1 MTAIRSI
8 LSVTVLLAVALAG
21 CGGTE
26 TAGSSAAEVAGTIPA
41 SAPLVVALETD
52 PGSEQWQQADELLS
66 KFPGKEKL
74 LAMLRSSA
82 KDEGFDLEQ
91 DLLPALGDETY
102 LVFLDFEDDGD
113 NVVALTKPRDTAKL
127 EKILA
132 ESDDPSVTREVDGW
146 TVIADDDATIDRFAA
161 DGDKL
166 GDAEWFQDAQGRV
179 EEGALVTLFANGAPI
194 MKELGRQSGIA
205 GCEAPKQQGTLRYVA
220 ATLLAE
226 DDGVR
231 FKLASAGEGAPEV
244 SRKESLLSE
253 VPSGAFAY
261 VGSPGLDFAGLGY
274 TETIRCALQS
284 EGVGEIEEQLGVT
297 FEQILDLFAGGFGI
311 YTRPATLIPEVTLL
325 LAPDDAAAGLS
336 TLDKL
341 AAKVADLSGSATQP
355 RQIGGVDAK
364 ELQLGP
370 VSILYGEQDGHIAVT
385 TARAGIEALAD
396 GGPSLEDDAAFKS
409 AVDAAGVGDADV
421 YTYLDL
427 QRLVDLADH
436 VAGFAEEAL
445 PADVRANLHPLPR
458 FVAFGDDPA
467 PNDVEVGAFLE
478 IG

>member
-1 MTAIRSI
+1 MTAIRNF
-8 LSVTVLLAVALAG
+8 LSVTVLLVVALAG
-21 CGGTE
+21 CGGSE
-26 TAGSSAAEVAGTIPA
+26 TAGSSAADVAGTIPA

-52 PGSEQWQQADELLS
+52 PDSDQWRQADELLS
-66 KFPGKEKL
+66 KFPGKQQL
-74 LAMLRSSA
+74 LAELRSSA
-82 KDEGFDLEQ
+82 KDEGFDLDQ

-113 NVVALTKPRDTAKL
+113 NFVALTKPRDRAKL
-127 EKILA
+127 EKILDD
-132 ESDDPSVTREVDGW
+132 SDDPSVTREVDGW

-166 GDAEWFQDAQGRV
+166 DDAEWFQDAQARV

-194 MKELGRQSGIA
+194 TQALNDQSGIA
-205 GCEAPKQQGTLRYVA
+205 GCEAPKQQGTLRYA
-220 ATLLAE
+220 AMTLLAE

-231 FKLASAGEGAPEV
+231 FKLASEGEGAPEV
-244 SRKESLLSE
+244 SQQKSLLSE

-261 VGSPGLDFAGLGY
+261 IGSPGLDFAGLGY
-274 TETIRCALQS
+274 TEQIRCALES
-284 EGVGEIEEQLGVT
+284 EGVGEIEEQLGVR

-325 LAPDDAAAGLS
+325 LAPDDAEEGLR

-341 AAKVADLSGSATQP
+341 ASRAVGLLGSAPAT
-355 RQIGGVDAK
+355 RQIGGVAAK

-385 TARAGIEALAD
+385 SARAGIQALAD

-409 AVDAAGVGDADV
+409 AVEAAGAGDADV
-421 YTYLDL
+421 YTYFDL
-427 QRLVDLADH
+427 QRLVDLADD
-436 VAGFAEEAL
+436 VAGLAEEDL
-445 PADVRANLHPLPR
+445 PADVRANLDPLR
-458 FVAFGDDPA
+458 SFVAFGDVSD

-478 IG
+478 VG